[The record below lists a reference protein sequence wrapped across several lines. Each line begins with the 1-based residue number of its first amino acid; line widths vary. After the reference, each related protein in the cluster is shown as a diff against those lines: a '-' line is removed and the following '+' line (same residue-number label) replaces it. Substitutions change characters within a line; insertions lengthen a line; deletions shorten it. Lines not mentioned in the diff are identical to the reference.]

1 MENRFI
7 LIVVLFFVLGSA
19 TVSTLNTLSYTF
31 KSIFYG
37 VGMTVLIVLGLVS
50 LFKCLKKTKH

>member
-19 TVSTLNTLSYTF
+19 TVSSLNSLSYTY

-37 VGMTVLIVLGLVS
+37 VGMTVLVVLGLVS
-50 LFKCLKKTKH
+50 ILKSFKKN